1 LTRVCWLQGCVRVVA
16 DEHARRIAVVYEA
29 ERLRDRAQT
38 GEVDANLWANPPRG
52 AEPNRHDEEESNQ
65 LNTAAL
71 LTVASLQ
78 RTANLQPWTDVLR

>member
-1 LTRVCWLQGCVRVVA
+1 
-16 DEHARRIAVVYEA
+16 VYEA

-38 GEVDANLWANPPRG
+38 GEVDANAGANPPCG

-71 LTVASLQ
+71 LTASLQ
-78 RTANLQPWTDVLR
+78 RTANLQPWPDVLR